1 MNIQMIPLNQLVP
14 SAANVRKTGAH
25 HEIEALAASIAA
37 HGLLQNLQVR
47 AVAKGKF
54 EVVAGGRRL
63 AALKSLVKKKTM
75 TAKSEIACHVLDGED
90 AGEIS
95 LAENL
100 LRLPMHPA
108 DQFEAF
114 RAMSEAGKGVEDI
127 AARFGTTVATV
138 RQRLKLASVS
148 PRLFELYRDDEL
160 SLDQLMAFTVSDDFE
175 AQEATWFDSPA
186 WRRDPQALRRAL
198 TASQVEADDLRV
210 SFVGLEAYQKEGGRI
225 FRDLFQPEHEGYLT
239 DPALLDRLVA
249 QKLEREAAA
258 VRNEGWGWVEIMPD
272 FDHAA
277 LGGMGRVY
285 PERKPLAPEVQ
296 AEIDRLALRYDEI
309 ADEWGE
315 EPDDEALATELQEI
329 LDKIDLLREDEESWK
344 PEVMAQAGAIV
355 AIGYDGEARIERGL
369 VRREDKKTVAS
380 LQGGAGEK
388 DAIFDPAASLPSS
401 LVEALTAE
409 RTTALRVLLK
419 NNLSVALASV
429 AHAMALPVFYPHTS
443 RAEPCLDLRLASRDL
458 RLGSDSGKPCKAA
471 DEMAASMIAWEGQLP
486 EKAED
491 LFAWLL
497 QQPAPTIMA
506 LIAFCAA
513 MSVNAMRSKKE
524 RPSSPRLVHADEL
537 AAALGLDMAAWWN
550 PTKENFLAR
559 VPKKLVLAAV
569 AEAVSPQAA
578 ENLADLKKDALAA
591 QAEERLD
598 GKGWLP
604 ALLRAPEFAEPEEEK
619 LAA

>member
-1 MNIQMIPLNQLVP
+1 MNIQMIPLSQLVP

-63 AALKSLVKKKTM
+63 AALKSLVKQKTM
-75 TAKSEIACHVLDGED
+75 TAKSEIPCHVLNGED

-127 AARFGTTVATV
+127 AARFGTTVTTV
-138 RQRLKLASVS
+138 RQRLKLAAVS

-175 AQEATWFDSPA
+175 AQEAAWFDSPA

-210 SFVGLEAYQKEGGRI
+210 SFVGLEAYQKEGGGI

-249 QKLEREAAA
+249 QKLESEAAA
-258 VRNEGWGWVEIMPD
+258 VRHEGWGWVEIMPD

-285 PERKPLAPEVQ
+285 PESKPLAPDVQ
-296 AEIDRLALRYDEI
+296 EEINHLSFRHDYLAEEYGDE
-309 ADEWGE
+309 ADEDMQAQLE
-315 EPDDEALATELQEI
+315 EL
-329 LDKIDLLREDEESWK
+329 LDKIEQLSETEEVWEPK
-344 PEVMAQAGAIV
+344 VMAQAGAIV
-355 AIGYDGEARIERGL
+355 AIGHDGKTRVERGL

-380 LQGGAGEK
+380 LQISERETNTS
-388 DAIFDPAASLPSS
+388 FDPAASLPSS

-409 RTTALRVLLK
+409 RTAALRVLLK
-419 NNLSVALASV
+419 DNLAVSLASV
-429 AHAMALPVFYPHTS
+429 AYALALPVFYSRTS
-443 RAEPCLDLRLASRDL
+443 RADSCLDLRLASRDL
-458 RLGSDSGKPCKAA
+458 RLGADNGRPCKAA
-471 DEMAASMIAWEGQLP
+471 DEVDASLTAWEGQLP
-486 EKAED
+486 ERAED

-506 LIAFCAA
+506 LIALCAA
-513 MSVNAMRSKKE
+513 MSVNAVRGKQD
-524 RPSSPRLVHADEL
+524 RPNAPRLVHADEL
-537 AAALGLDMAAWWN
+537 AAALGLDMAAWWQ
-550 PTKENFLAR
+550 PTKENFLGR

-591 QAEERLD
+591 QAQERLA